1 MRAFVLSLAISLG
14 FLAVIVVAI
23 RRRALRDQM
32 ALLWLAVSTIM
43 LALSLTLPFHL
54 LDRLAHLVGVAYGS
68 DLVLVAAVIFL
79 VLLVLQLSVAVARLS
94 ARTTRLAQ
102 DVGMLRLER
111 AEAERRSGG
120 GDAPATPTVPRS

>member
-14 FLAVIVVAI
+14 FLAVIVTAI
-23 RRRALRDQM
+23 HRRALRDQM
-32 ALLWLAVSTIM
+32 ALLWLAVSTAM
-43 LALSLTLPFHL
+43 LVLSLTLPFHL
-54 LDRLAHLVGVAYGS
+54 LDRLAHVVGVAYGS

-102 DVGMLRLER
+102 DIGILRLE
-111 AEAERRSGG
+111 
-120 GDAPATPTVPRS
+120 